1 MRFIH
6 VTGAPSTIA
15 RRLEHRTGHFMPPA
29 LLPSQLLALEPLEA
43 DEEGIALPNNTT
55 PQDLADRALAALGL

>member
-1 MRFIH
+1 M
-6 VTGAPSTIA
+6 TGAPSTIA
-15 RRLEHRTGHFMPPA
+15 RRLQRRTGHFMPPT

-43 DEEGIALPNNTT
+43 DEEGLTLPNNTT